1 MNVDFCKSAV
11 SSGLVS
17 TLCLVLAI
25 PLVGMGV
32 LWTVSPLIAG
42 IFGTG
47 VLAIYLKAIR
57 IVMKT
62 LTELDLSNM

>member
-1 MNVDFCKSAV
+1 
-11 SSGLVS
+11 
-17 TLCLVLAI
+17 
-25 PLVGMGV
+25 MGV

-42 IFGTG
+42 IVGTG

-57 IVMKT
+57 IAMKT